1 VKRVVH
7 NEVSGEKKKV
17 FEVVE
22 LDKSFAGVHAV
33 NKFSFD
39 VYEGE
44 ILGLIG
50 PNGCGKST
58 SVNLMTGVYKQ
69 DSGSIIYYAA
79 DGTKH
84 TLERQSPPMRAR
96 MGIGRT
102 FQTPKPFSDM
112 TVFDNIFAVA
122 MLYNKSLKEARN
134 VTEEIIEFAGFR
146 QIAGEKSTKLP
157 IEKRKWMDMTRV
169 LATKPRILMLDE
181 CLAGLTPSE
190 IEESL
195 EIVRKINRRGITI
208 LFIEHVMSAVA
219 NLCERVVVM
228 LEGKFLTEGI
238 PANVMKEPEVI
249 KAYLGEDYAV

>member
-1 VKRVVH
+1 VKQVVY
-7 NEVSGEKKKV
+7 NDASGEKKKV
-17 FEVVE
+17 FEVLE

-39 VYEGE
+39 IYEGE

-69 DSGSIIYYAA
+69 DSGTIIYYAA

-84 TLERQSPPMRAR
+84 MLDRQSPPTRAKT
-96 MGIGRT
+96 GIGRT

-112 TVFDNIFAVA
+112 TVFENIFAVA
-122 MLYNKSLKEARN
+122 MLYNKNLKEARHA
-134 VTEEIIEFAGFR
+134 TEEIIEFVGFSE
-146 QIAGEKSTKLP
+146 IAGEKSKKLP
-157 IEKRKWMDMTRV
+157 IEKRKWLDMARV

-181 CLAGLTPSE
+181 CLAGLTPNE
-190 IEESL
+190 IEESI

-228 LEGKFLTEGI
+228 LEGRFLTQGI
-238 PANVMKEPEVI
+238 PADVMKEPEVI